1 MPLHRVQIAIMTFF
15 IIDVLILVI
24 SVKIVKN
31 HLSSVR
37 YCDIC
42 DLKFKRIV
50 EFEKHIAGKRHQQQ
64 VDSIQGFEN
73 RSSSIL

>member
-1 MPLHRVQIAIMTFF
+1 MQHRCHFTVIITLLTFIL
-15 IIDVLILVI
+15 IIS

-31 HLSSVR
+31 HVSSIR

-64 VDSIQGFEN
+64 VSAINFFET
-73 RSSSIL
+73 

>member
-1 MPLHRVQIAIMTFF
+1 MKTYQLSIRLRRCKFLMIVVFL
-15 IIDVLILVI
+15 IDVILLV
-24 SVKIVKN
+24 STVKIVKN
-31 HLSSVR
+31 HVSSIR

-64 VDSIQGFEN
+64 VRRNI
-73 RSSSIL
+73 RV